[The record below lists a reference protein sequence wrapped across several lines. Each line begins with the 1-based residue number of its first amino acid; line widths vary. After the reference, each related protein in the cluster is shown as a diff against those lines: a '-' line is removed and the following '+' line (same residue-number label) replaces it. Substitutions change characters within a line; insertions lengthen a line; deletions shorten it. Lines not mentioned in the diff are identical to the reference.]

1 MKKAKG
7 TSKSE
12 AAKAETKAKTTTK
25 EEAVEKEDV
34 IKDENPEVTDEPQDP
49 EHLHMS
55 LLGESPVL
63 REVYLAVSDDE
74 GAALGDEDLEERV
87 KAIIE
92 EFRNPEEDAPEKST
106 EERLAE
112 LREVSTEYAKQ
123 INVAGSIYDGALTKY
138 RIRLGLL
145 FRYQKKLVKETGR
158 DWIEWFAEN
167 YDEKHL
173 RSIQDYMG
181 LAELPNIIRYA
192 VFGKE
197 RLILIRRRLGK
208 KKGFN
213 GDEDPIGDFLEKH
226 EIRFDPETEDA
237 GPEDDGPIDSWRVD
251 IDAAIAMEKI
261 WKKET
266 KEGISLNPDRELIKQ
281 LIGMGT
287 PVNDGMIRDM
297 ALLEGHGVD
306 VNDYLQ
312 RRYVNGGGDEVPE
325 ARTIE
330 NDRKLEGIPKA
341 AARLRDTVEY
351 LKDNTDLIEKLTQ
364 EQINNLEA
372 QVRELRSMIDED

>member
-1 MKKAKG
+1 MKKSKE
-7 TSKSE
+7 TSKSDG
-12 AAKAETKAKTTTK
+12 AKAGTKAKV
-25 EEAVEKEDV
+25 VEQEDV

-63 REVYLAVSDDE
+63 REVYIAVSDDK
-74 GAALGDEDLEERV
+74 GALLGDESLEERV

-92 EFRNPEEDAPEKST
+92 EFRNPEEDAPEKSN

-112 LREVSTEYAKQ
+112 LKEVSTEYAKQ
-123 INVAGSIYDGALTKY
+123 INVTGSIQDGALTKY

-158 DWIEWFAEN
+158 EWIEWFTEN

-173 RSIQDYMG
+173 RSIQDFMA
-181 LAELPNIIRYA
+181 LAEMPNIIRYA

-197 RLILIRRRLGK
+197 RLILIRRQLGK

-213 GDEDPIGDFLEKH
+213 VDEDPIGDFLRKH

-261 WKKET
+261 WRAERKQDLK
-266 KEGISLNPDRELIKQ
+266 LDLDRGLIREI
-281 LIGMGT
+281 IGMNI
-287 PVNDGMIRDM
+287 PVNTGMIRDM
-297 ALLEGHGVD
+297 MLLKRHGANVA
-306 VNDYLQ
+306 DYLQ
-312 RRYVNGGGDEVPE
+312 RRYVNGGGVEVPE

-330 NDRKLEGIPKA
+330 NNRMLEDIPKVVS
-341 AARLRDTVEY
+341 RLRDTVKHLRE
-351 LKDNTDLIEKLTQ
+351 NTDLIEKLKQ
-364 EQINNLEA
+364 DQIEDLEA
-372 QVRELRSMIDED
+372 QVSALRSMLDED